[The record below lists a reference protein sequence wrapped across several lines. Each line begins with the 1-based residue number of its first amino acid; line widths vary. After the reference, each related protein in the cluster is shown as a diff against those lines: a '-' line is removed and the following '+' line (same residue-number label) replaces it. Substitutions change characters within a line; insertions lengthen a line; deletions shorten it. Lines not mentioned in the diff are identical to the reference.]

1 MKTNRVIF
9 EYQDQIIVSNN
20 VDEVKGWIDSFPGI
34 SCNQPTLNNLNS
46 ILNTEW
52 VRWGAYNQNIS
63 PVAKGY
69 RLECLKPAG
78 ISKGKIN
85 FLLTE
90 CLTVEQVLAERAAYA
105 KRIEDAKE
113 KVAEI
118 QNTLGKQLLQKLL
131 KKSKSCVNLIHSSGL
146 QFTITIGQKGYWFN
160 DGFGGYYAYID
171 EYFTHF
177 DGETLITDEG
187 KNVIDILNQ
196 FINEN

>member
-113 KVAEI
+113 KTVDFAE
-118 QNTLGKQLLQKLL
+118 KAVDKLKDWL
-131 KKSKSCVNLIHSSGL
+131 KPKSKEEE
-146 QFTITIGQKGYWFN
+146 K
-160 DGFGGYYAYID
+160 
-171 EYFTHF
+171 
-177 DGETLITDEG
+177 
-187 KNVIDILNQ
+187 
-196 FINEN
+196 